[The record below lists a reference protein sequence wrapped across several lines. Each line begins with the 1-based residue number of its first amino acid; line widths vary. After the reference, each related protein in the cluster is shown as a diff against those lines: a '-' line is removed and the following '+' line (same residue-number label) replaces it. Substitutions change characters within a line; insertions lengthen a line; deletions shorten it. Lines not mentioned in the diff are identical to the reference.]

1 MFDTPIILASINRPH
16 YLDRIFSYYQKQNYD
31 QYLIIADGSEKEW
44 PARIEFKGNYL
55 HLPGVSFRERLIAG
69 LEQSQSDLAVL
80 CADDDL
86 LVPAGLEI
94 CAEFLRNNP
103 DYSCAQGNYGRFVI
117 NEGKISYT
125 KKHSGAQSIVNND
138 SLQRVKK
145 AFIPKYI
152 PHVYAVHRR
161 KNLEQ
166 VLDCQEMNEFE
177 YIFNFEML
185 LTILS
190 LMDGKAKRLPVIYN
204 FREMENNKVGISN
217 NNLNTE
223 KIKSALTAFSAYSK
237 RLAENQGNKNDFLR
251 LINTAVNNLM
261 EYHLFHYNNSIS
273 KKSNIKPNSNNI
285 MLYLSKLKQQAA
297 WLKKVKE
304 IIDAL
309 KMGEN
314 SKKEFEIIDKTLNN
328 WIKNKNTNLPES

>member
-1 MFDTPIILASINRPH
+1 MITPIIICSYDRHH
-16 YLDRIFSYYQKQNYD
+16 YLNRIMSYYQKQNYD
-31 QYLIIADGSEKEW
+31 QYLIIVDGSEKEW
-44 PARIEFKGNYL
+44 PVRTEFKGNYL

-69 LEQSQSDLAVL
+69 LEQSQSDLSVL
-80 CADDDL
+80 CADDDF
-86 LVPAGLEI
+86 LVPAGLEK
-94 CAEFLRNNP
+94 CTEFLRKNL
-103 DYSCAQGNYGRFVI
+103 DYSCAQGYYGRFVI
-117 NEGKISYT
+117 DGWEDISY
-125 KKHSGAQSIVNND
+125 KQKHAGVRSIVDNYYLD
-138 SLQRVKK
+138 RVKK

-161 KNLEQ
+161 KNLEK
-166 VLDCQEMNEFE
+166 VLDSQEMNEFE

-223 KIKSALTAFSAYSK
+223 KIKSALTAFSAYLK
-237 RLAENQGNKNDFLR
+237 CLAENQGNKNDFLR
-251 LINTAVNNLM
+251 LINTAVDNLM

-273 KKSNIKPNSNNI
+273 KKSNMKTNSNNI
-285 MLYLSKLKQQAA
+285 MLFLSKLKQQAA

-304 IIDAL
+304 IIDVF

-314 SKKEFEIIDKTLNN
+314 SRKELEIIDKTLNN
-328 WIKNKNTNLPES
+328 WIKNRP